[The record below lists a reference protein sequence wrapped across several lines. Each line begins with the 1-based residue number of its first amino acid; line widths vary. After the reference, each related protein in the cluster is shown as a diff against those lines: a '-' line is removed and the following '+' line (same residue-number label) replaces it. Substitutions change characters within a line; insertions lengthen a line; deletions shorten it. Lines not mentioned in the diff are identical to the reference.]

1 MKHCISFTCYI
12 PEHEFELQAVSP
24 NLALLG
30 EYLTWLKKEYKHREM
45 IVFFRG
51 CEFKRYENGENLLM
65 IGYYDRLYVEDV
77 VWPKL
82 TSKFKELEEKYK

>member
-1 MKHCISFTCYI
+1 
-12 PEHEFELQAVSP
+12 
-24 NLALLG
+24 
-30 EYLTWLKKEYKHREM
+30 
-45 IVFFRG
+45 
-51 CEFKRYENGENLLM
+51 M